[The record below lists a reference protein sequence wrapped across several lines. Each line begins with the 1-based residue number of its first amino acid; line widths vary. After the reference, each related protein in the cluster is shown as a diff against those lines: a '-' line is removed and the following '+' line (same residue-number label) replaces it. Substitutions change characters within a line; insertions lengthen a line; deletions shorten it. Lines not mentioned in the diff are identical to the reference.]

1 MSEKLLEISG
11 LSVCYEGEQILNNI
25 CFSVEKG
32 ETVGIA
38 GESGSGKSTLLRA
51 ILRLMGKNGSITG
64 GQITFRGEELTG
76 MSEKKLRSLCGSEI
90 GMIFQNTGA
99 SLCPTR
105 KIGAQICESVRA
117 HEKRCGFIPPDFWGN
132 VWQKKPQRNQ
142 RYDAPAIC
150 GYGAFG
156 WRDDL
161 EQLSI
166 VALRRHEPARRDC
179 ARNAAASVASS
190 GGRADECTRC
200 GFAGAGAA
208 GASGVAAE
216 RADGDG
222 AGDAQ
227 SCGSRADGRPG
238 CCFEGW
244 KHRGAGGDK
253 DGFRSP
259 KGRIYKKSPCG
270 CAGKREERCI
280 IITCWK

>member
-1 MSEKLLEISG
+1 
-11 LSVCYEGEQILNNI
+11 
-25 CFSVEKG
+25 
-32 ETVGIA
+32 
-38 GESGSGKSTLLRA
+38 
-51 ILRLMGKNGSITG
+51 
-64 GQITFRGEELTG
+64 

-90 GMIFQNTGA
+90 GMIFQNTGHH
-99 SLCPTR
+99 
-105 KIGAQICESVRA
+105 SVRPGKSEHRSVKA
-117 HEKRCGFIPPDFWGN
+117 CAPMRNAADSSPRFLGN

-227 SCGSRADGRPG
+227 SCGSRADGRQG

-244 KHRGAGGDK
+244 KHRGAGETRTVFDHPK
-253 DGFRSP
+253 DEYTKISLRLC
-259 KGRIYKKSPCG
+259 R
-270 CAGKREERCI
+270 KR
-280 IITCWK
+280 KNDA

>member
-117 HEKRCGFIPPDFWGN
+117 HEKRCGFITPISGGMSGRKSRREIKDMTL
-132 VWQKKPQRNQ
+132 QRFADMGLSDGETIWNSYPSSLSGGMNQ
-142 RYDAPAIC
+142 RVGI
-150 GYGAFG
+150 
-156 WRDDL
+156 
-161 EQLSI
+161 
-166 VALRRHEPARRDC
+166 ALAMLLHP
-179 ARNAAASVASS
+179 SLLL

-259 KGRIYKKSPCG
+259 QG
-270 CAGKREERCI
+270 
-280 IITCWK
+280 

>member
-117 HEKRCGFIPPDFWGN
+117 HEKRCGFIPPISGGMSGRKSRREIKDMT
-132 VWQKKPQRNQ
+132 
-142 RYDAPAIC
+142 
-150 GYGAFG
+150 
-156 WRDDL
+156 
-161 EQLSI
+161 
-166 VALRRHEPARRDC
+166 LRRFADMGLSDGETIWNSYP
-179 ARNAAASVASS
+179 SSLS
-190 GGRADECTRC
+190 GGMMLC
-200 GFAGAGAA
+200 
-208 GASGVAAE
+208 S
-216 RADGDG
+216 
-222 AGDAQ
+222 
-227 SCGSRADGRPG
+227 
-238 CCFEGW
+238 
-244 KHRGAGGDK
+244 
-253 DGFRSP
+253 
-259 KGRIYKKSPCG
+259 
-270 CAGKREERCI
+270 
-280 IITCWK
+280 

>member
-51 ILRLMGKNGSITG
+51 ILRLMGKNSSITG

-76 MSEKKLRSLCGSEI
+76 MSERKLRSLCGSEI

-117 HEKRCGFIPPDFWGN
+117 HEKRCGFITPISGGMSGRKSRREIKDMTL
-132 VWQKKPQRNQ
+132 QRFADMGLSDGETIWNSYPSSLSGGMNQ
-142 RYDAPAIC
+142 RVGI
-150 GYGAFG
+150 
-156 WRDDL
+156 
-161 EQLSI
+161 
-166 VALRRHEPARRDC
+166 ALAMLLHP
-179 ARNAAASVASS
+179 SLLL

-200 GFAGAGAA
+200 GFAGAGAV

>member
-117 HEKRCGFIPPDFWGN
+117 HEKRCGFIPPISGGMYGRKSRREIKDMTL
-132 VWQKKPQRNQ
+132 QRFADMGLSDGETIWNSYPSSLSGGMNQ
-142 RYDAPAIC
+142 RVISAMGLMNRPKWVIADEPTKGLDAI
-150 GYGAFG
+150 
-156 WRDDL
+156 
-161 EQLSI
+161 
-166 VALRRHEPARRDC
+166 LRRQVYRVLKEISETDTEGMIVITHDSAL
-179 ARNAAASVASS
+179 
-190 GGRADECTRC
+190 
-200 GFAGAGAA
+200 AGALCDRLM
-208 GASGVAAE
+208 VL
-216 RADGDG
+216 
-222 AGDAQ
+222 
-227 SCGSRADGRPG
+227 
-238 CCFEGW
+238 
-244 KHRGAGGDK
+244 
-253 DGFRSP
+253 
-259 KGRIYKKSPCG
+259 
-270 CAGKREERCI
+270 
-280 IITCWK
+280 

>member
-117 HEKRCGFIPPDFWGN
+117 HEKRCGFITPISGGMSGRKSRREIKDMTL
-132 VWQKKPQRNQ
+132 QRFADMGLSDGETIWNSYPSSLSGGMNQ
-142 RYDAPAIC
+142 RVGI
-150 GYGAFG
+150 
-156 WRDDL
+156 
-161 EQLSI
+161 
-166 VALRRHEPARRDC
+166 ALAMLLHP
-179 ARNAAASVASS
+179 SLLL
-190 GGRADECTRC
+190 ADEPT
-200 GFAGAGAA
+200 GNL
-208 GASGVAAE
+208 
-216 RADGDG
+216 D
-222 AGDAQ
+222 
-227 SCGSRADGRPG
+227 
-238 CCFEGW
+238 
-244 KHRGAGGDK
+244 
-253 DGFRSP
+253 
-259 KGRIYKKSPCG
+259 
-270 CAGKREERCI
+270 
-280 IITCWK
+280 

>member
-51 ILRLMGKNGSITG
+51 ILRLMGKNSSITG

-117 HEKRCGFIPPDFWGN
+117 HEKRCGFITRFLG
-132 VWQKKPQRNQ
+132 
-142 RYDAPAIC
+142 
-150 GYGAFG
+150 
-156 WRDDL
+156 
-161 EQLSI
+161 
-166 VALRRHEPARRDC
+166 
-179 ARNAAASVASS
+179 
-190 GGRADECTRC
+190 ECL
-200 GFAGAGAA
+200 AEK
-208 GASGVAAE
+208 AAE
-216 RADGDG
+216 
-222 AGDAQ
+222 
-227 SCGSRADGRPG
+227 
-238 CCFEGW
+238 
-244 KHRGAGGDK
+244 
-253 DGFRSP
+253 
-259 KGRIYKKSPCG
+259 KS
-270 CAGKREERCI
+270 KI
-280 IITCWK
+280 